1 MQCNVE
7 NACLN
12 AECGNLAL
20 IANETKKFQAQ
31 FQVVKKCIISMA
43 TSTVRL
49 RGEIPELYVN
59 TKFRNLQEP
68 IL

>member
-20 IANETKKFQAQ
+20 IANETKKIQAQ

-43 TSTVRL
+43 TYKCSKVK
-49 RGEIPELYVN
+49 G
-59 TKFRNLQEP
+59 
-68 IL
+68 